1 MFALKKLYCLF
12 FLCIPATSICQVK
25 TYEVNFICTINTLVP
40 LKATDSM
47 LIIKDG
53 DSSKIPCFFSKKINV
68 NTKLMAVKVI
78 ANQNKCTIK
87 IVQKSAGWGEASRNK
102 MYDSAVYGS
111 NIWVAYNNGTSKNI
125 ATQKVA
131 HIYTNQSKYILG
143 YTCYK
148 VFTTNSNGV
157 ADTESW
163 VCYKLP
169 TTIMPYDGMLPLKA
183 AILESTNT
191 FTGITYRAKSVLKL

>member
-1 MFALKKLYCLF
+1 MFVLKKLFFYF
-12 FLCIPATSICQVK
+12 FLLIPATSICQVK
-25 TYEVNFICTINTLVP
+25 TYEVNFICTINTLVA

-47 LIIKDG
+47 LILKDG
-53 DSSKIPCFFSKKINV
+53 DSSKIPWVFPKKINV
-68 NTKLMAVKVI
+68 NTKLMAIKVI
-78 ANQNKCTIK
+78 ANQNKSTIK
-87 IVQKSAGWGEASRNK
+87 ILQLSAGWGNASRNK

-111 NIWVAYNNGTSKNI
+111 NKWVAYNNGTSKNI

-131 HIYTNQSKYILG
+131 HTYTNQSKYILG
-143 YTCYK
+143 YACYK
-148 VFTTNSNGV
+148 VFATNANGV

-169 TTIMPYDGMLPLKA
+169 ATIMPYDGMMPLNG